1 MANRTD
7 EIDPGWF
14 FDDFLEVSIRHLPDG
29 MWEMD
34 YKTSAERGAVI
45 MDALERVAAELPRA
59 SQTTD
64 EQHAYDA
71 FIELS
76 RRHHAHGAGLP
87 SGTAS
92 ADLTSSAMASIRDAG
107 ESASR
112 ARRARTPRESSA
124 PVDPKLRA
132 TTEMILAMPVDDRL
146 RQLEAESSFFSSIRH
161 VDC

>member
-7 EIDPGWF
+7 EIDPGWL
-14 FDDFLEVSIRHLPDG
+14 FDDFIEISLRHLPDG
-29 MWEMD
+29 MWELD
-34 YKTSAERGAVI
+34 YKTSAERAVI
-45 MDALERVAAELPRA
+45 MDALERVAADLPRA
-59 SQTTD
+59 PETTD
-64 EQHAYDA
+64 EQHQYDA

-87 SGTAS
+87 TMTAG
-92 ADLTSSAMASIRDAG
+92 ADLTSSAMASIRDAD

-112 ARRARTPRESSA
+112 ARRERTPRKSDA

-146 RQLEAESSFFSSIRH
+146 RQIEAESSFFSSIRP
-161 VDC
+161 VDS